1 MMHQLQER
9 LSHEQGTMEKC
20 AGEMTEEQRL
30 YLLRCQLDREIKTLT
45 EQRDAVSEDI
55 RQKIEDGLVV
65 GQEGAGYFTLQPS
78 KPRESFDYD
87 KALKEG
93 YFTADQIKEHKARFW
108 KVTTPKPSLVHKK
121 YEEEK

>member
-1 MMHQLQER
+1 MER
-9 LSHEQGTMEKC
+9 C

-45 EQRDAVSEDI
+45 EQRDAANEEI
-55 RQKIEDGLVV
+55 RKLVEDGMVV

-108 KVTTPKPSLVHKK
+108 KVTKPKPSLRHIAYKK
-121 YEEEK
+121 GEK